1 MTRRGF
7 VIFAHWATA
16 FLLAVLLIEGPS
28 ASVWLTAGFAAL
40 SGLWFTIYA
49 LGRGP
54 LGKPGPK
61 LTGVLRPVHRLQHH
75 ILCFAMAAA
84 SVASITALEDNITG
98 RAMAVLLLLGLLHGI
113 IHLWRHTAFFDGA
126 LHTIMPKFL
135 HGIL

>member
-1 MTRRGF
+1 MTRRRF
-7 VIFAHWATA
+7 VIFAHSATA

-28 ASVWLTAGFAAL
+28 ASVWLTSGFAAL
-40 SGLWFTIYA
+40 SGLWLTSYA

-61 LTGVLRPVHRLQHH
+61 LTGVLRPVHHFQHH

-84 SVASITALEDNITG
+84 SVASISALEDNITG

-113 IHLWRHTAFFDGA
+113 FHLWRHTALFDGA
-126 LHTIMPKFL
+126 LRAIMPKFL
-135 HGIL
+135 LGIL

>member
-1 MTRRGF
+1 MTRRRF

-28 ASVWLTAGFAAL
+28 ASVWLTSGFAAL
-40 SGLWFTIYA
+40 SGLWLTSYA

-61 LTGVLRPVHRLQHH
+61 LTGVLRPVHRFQHH
-75 ILCFAMAAA
+75 ILSFAVAAA
-84 SVASITALEDNITG
+84 SVASMTVLENNITG
-98 RAMAVLLLLGLLHGI
+98 RAMAVLLLLGLFHGI
-113 IHLWRHTAFFDGA
+113 FHLWRHTALFDGA
-126 LHTIMPKFL
+126 LRAIMPKFL

>member
-1 MTRRGF
+1 MTRRRF

-16 FLLAVLLIEGPS
+16 FLLAFPLIEGLS
-28 ASVWLTAGFAAL
+28 ASVWLTTGFAAL
-40 SGLWFTIYA
+40 SGLWFTSYA

-61 LTGVLRPVHRLQHH
+61 LTGVLRPVHRFQLH
-75 ILCFAMAAA
+75 ILSFAMAAA

-126 LHTIMPKFL
+126 LRTIMPKFL